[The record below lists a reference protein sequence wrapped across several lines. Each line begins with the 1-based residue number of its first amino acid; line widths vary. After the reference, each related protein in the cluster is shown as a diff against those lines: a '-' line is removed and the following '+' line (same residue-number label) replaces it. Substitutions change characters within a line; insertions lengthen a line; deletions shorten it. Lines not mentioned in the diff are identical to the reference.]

1 MKNSDKKLDAVLLR
15 QKAEELLT
23 VKPTKTSAKLS
34 ESETQKLVHEL
45 QGHQIEL
52 ELQNEELTKAKEK
65 SEIDG
70 EKYAEL
76 YDFAPAGYFTLS
88 KDSEILQLNLT
99 GATMIGKV
107 RSQLLKAQFSY
118 YISVET
124 KPAFNAFLEKIFAGT
139 SKESCEVNLETN
151 NNEPM
156 YVHLSGIAVESGKT
170 CFVTMVDINERKRG
184 EESLKASEE
193 KFRNL
198 FQTMIQGVV
207 YQDADGR
214 IISANPAAERILG
227 LSLDQMQGRSSLDP
241 RWHAIHEDGSDFP
254 GETHP
259 AIVALRSG
267 QPVLNI
273 VMGVFHPQTGNYI
286 WINVNAMPLFK
297 PNETAPYQVHATFD
311 DITVRKHAEEAL
323 SESNVR
329 FNALFFNVPLQCVI
343 YRFIRDEHGEIVDW
357 EFSDIN
363 PLGAASIGKDAADVI
378 GKRATDVFGSEAM
391 APYIKISRQIAKT
404 SQSQQFETQFAANG
418 RNYLSS
424 VFLVGTEHYA
434 NVSVDITKHTQTEIA
449 LRESKDQINQLLQT
463 TDQCIYGI
471 DLNGCCTFINK
482 TGLNTLG
489 YKIED
494 CVGKNMHNLIHH
506 SYSDGTHYPVED
518 CPIFQAKLTGVGHKL
533 DSEVMWRKDGTSF
546 PAEYSSYPIIQ
557 NGNISGAVV
566 TFSDIT
572 ERKRAEESIKE
583 SEDKY
588 RLLYESNQMP
598 IAIFGTETLK
608 FLSVNNAFVDK
619 YGYTREEFLT
629 MTILDIRPESEKER
643 VKQSIKIFDKG
654 LVNLG
659 EYLHKKKN
667 GEIIHVE
674 IIRNDLV
681 FEGKNAKL
689 VFANDITERKNTEQA
704 LRQAQKL
711 ESIGTLAGGIAH
723 DFNNLMNAVLGQ
735 SALALKKLPK
745 ESPVVDHI
753 TKAIKASE
761 RVADLTKQLL
771 AYSGRGKFV
780 IDEIDL
786 NKLVKENIAMLE
798 VSIPKTTQLQFDLG
812 SPSPHIIGDIG
823 QIQQVIMNLIINAG
837 EAMGS
842 NPGYITVRTNS
853 IVLSENISE
862 YSKYTATSIAAV
874 NYAMLQIK
882 DNGCGIS
889 AETLIS
895 IFDPFFTTKFTGRGL
910 GLAAVLGI
918 IKGHKGGLRIESE
931 VGKGTMFEIVWPL
944 IEPSKISK
952 ITEMTTTTINGEGN
966 TILIIDDEASV
977 IELLEDV
984 LTEVNFKVIS
994 ALDPLKGIELYRNQQ
1009 QNISMVILDY
1019 SMPHMDGKVAFD
1031 KLLQINNKV
1040 KVVLCSGYTE
1050 EETLSVFG
1058 IDRPTAYFQ
1067 KPYDTGTLVKRVA
1080 QIVSN
1085 KS

>member
-1 MKNSDKKLDAVLLR
+1 MKNSDKKSDAALLR
-15 QKAEELLT
+15 QKAEELLKI
-23 VKPTKTSAKLS
+23 KPTKTAAILPELETLKLI
-34 ESETQKLVHEL
+34 HEL
-45 QGHQIEL
+45 EVHQIEL
-52 ELQNEELTKAKEK
+52 EMQNEELTNAKEK
-65 SEIDG
+65 SETDG

-88 KDSEILQLNLT
+88 KEGEILQLNLT

-107 RSQLLKAQFSY
+107 RSQLVKTQFSY
-118 YISVET
+118 FVSVDT
-124 KPAFNAFLEKIFAGT
+124 KPVFTAFLEKIFTGN
-139 SKESCEVNLETN
+139 SKKSCEVNIEIHN
-151 NNEPM
+151 KEPM
-156 YVHLSGIAVESGKT
+156 YVHLSGIAVENGES
-170 CFVTMVDINERKRG
+170 CFVTMVDINERKRA
-184 EESLKASEE
+184 EEALKASEE

-259 AIVALRSG
+259 AIEALRTG
-267 QPVLNI
+267 QPVLNVI
-273 VMGVFHPQTGNYI
+273 MGVFHPKAGNYI

-297 PNETAPYQVHATFD
+297 RNETAPYQVHATFD
-311 DITVRKHAEEAL
+311 DITVRKHAEEAMR
-323 SESNVR
+323 ESNDR
-329 FNALFFNVPLQCVI
+329 FNALFYNVPLQCVI

-363 PLGAASIGKDAADVI
+363 PLGAASIGKDAVDVI
-378 GKRATDVFGSEAM
+378 GKRASEVFGSDAM
-391 APYIKISRQIAKT
+391 APYFEISRQIAK
-404 SQSQQFETQFAANG
+404 SKEPHQFETQFTANG

-434 NVSVDITKHTQTEIA
+434 NVSVDITAHTRMEIA

-482 TGLNTLG
+482 SGLNTLG
-489 YKIED
+489 YKFEE
-494 CVGKNMHNLIHH
+494 CVGKNMHTLIHH
-506 SYSDGTHYPVED
+506 SHSDGSPYPMED
-518 CPIFQAKLTGVGHKL
+518 CPIFKAKLTGIGHKM

-546 PAEYSSYPIIQ
+546 PAEYSSFPVIQ
-557 NGNISGAVV
+557 NGNIRGAVV

-572 ERKRAEESIKE
+572 ERKQAEESLKE
-583 SEDKY
+583 SEEKY

-598 IAIFGTETLK
+598 IAIFAAETLK
-608 FLSVNNAFVDK
+608 FLSVNNAFVEK
-619 YGYTREEFLT
+619 YGYTKEEFLT
-629 MTILDIRPESEKER
+629 MTILEIRPDSERER
-643 VKQSIKIFDKG
+643 VKQSVNTIDKG

-674 IIRNDLV
+674 IIRNDLI
-681 FEGKNAKL
+681 FEGKKAKL
-689 VFANDITERKNTEQA
+689 VFANDITDRKNSEQA

-735 SALALKKLPK
+735 SALALNKLPK
-745 ESPVVDHI
+745 ESPAVDHI
-753 TKAIKASE
+753 SKAIKASE

-786 NKLVKENIAMLE
+786 NKLVKENVAMLE
-798 VSIPKTTQLQFDLG
+798 VSIPKTTQLQFELG

-842 NPGYITVRTNS
+842 NPGYITVQTNR
-853 IVLSENISE
+853 IVLSENTSE
-862 YSKYTATSIAAV
+862 YSKYTGSSIAAG

-882 DNGCGIS
+882 DNGSGIS
-889 AETLIS
+889 EKTLMS

-944 IEPSKISK
+944 VEPSKIFNSAEK
-952 ITEMTTTTINGEGN
+952 KAIIVNGEGK
-966 TILIIDDEASV
+966 TVLVIDDEASV
-977 IELLEDV
+977 IELLDDV
-984 LTEVNFKVIS
+984 LTDFNFNVIG
-994 ALDPLKGIELYRNQQ
+994 AVDPLKGIELYRQHH
-1009 QNISMVILDY
+1009 QNISLVILDY
-1019 SMPHMDGKVAFD
+1019 SMPHMDGKDAFE
-1031 KLLQINNKV
+1031 KLIQINKNIKV
-1040 KVVLCSGYTE
+1040 ILCSGYTE
-1050 EETLSVFG
+1050 EETMSVFG
-1058 IDRPTAYFQ
+1058 IDRPTGFFH
-1067 KPYDTGTLVKRVA
+1067 KPYDTEELVRRVGE
-1080 QIVSN
+1080 IVL
-1085 KS
+1085 KDL